1 MTAHNGN
8 TEQDERRLV
17 TVPGNH
23 SRNKRRPGSYED
35 CRTTLRKLHSVPV
48 YAEAH

>member
-8 TEQDERRLV
+8 TEQDERGLLPYPV
-17 TVPGNH
+17 IIAATKG
-23 SRNKRRPGSYED
+23 YED

>member
-8 TEQDERRLV
+8 TEQDERGLLPYPV
-17 TVPGNH
+17 IIAAT
-23 SRNKRRPGSYED
+23 ED